1 MYDYYKILR
10 KMRQTQKWCPQTIWH
25 EELVKKLTAW
35 ESQQILIAALCKNVI
50 YRQKKLTKCK
60 INDIFYCANI
70 KI

>member
-10 KMRQTQKWCPQTIWH
+10 KMRQTQKCCPQTIWH

-50 YRQKKLTKCK
+50 YRKK
-60 INDIFYCANI
+60 NN
-70 KI
+70 